1 MGTKL
6 EPKYQE
12 VRILGGHLGNWL
24 PQSPSAHFTDEE
36 TEAQNLDLRHIT
48 LKWWSWDS
56 SPGPPKAKAHA
67 LNCLL
72 PSAGRRCSGFGDA
85 GPLHLHG

>member
-56 SPGPPKAKAHA
+56 SPGLTDLETKFV
-67 LNCLL
+67 LTILT
-72 PSAGRRCSGFGDA
+72 SGAGS
-85 GPLHLHG
+85 